1 MPGFGSVARM
11 GMLMRIVILSA
22 IVLFFAGT
30 AQAQLLG
37 GSINTGGSS
46 INHATTLNT
55 NVSSS
60 TTTSESSTATS
71 DLVVNRNSKNPG
83 EFVPSQFSTYQ
94 DVLAEAK
101 LEAALRPTTVAA
113 SALNATQGDTLILYG
128 QPDPVPLRRPGG
140 RPGQRP
146 RRLRDRRLQPRR
158 PLREPGGGP
167 AINNAPGRSTTSS

>member
-101 LEAALRPTTVAA
+101 LEAALRPTTVAEA
-113 SALNATQGDTLILYG
+113 ARREQERRNKSKDANVIQLDEDAQGKLVIA
-128 QPDPVPLRRPGG
+128 Q
-140 RPGQRP
+140 
-146 RRLRDRRLQPRR
+146 
-158 PLREPGGGP
+158 
-167 AINNAPGRSTTSS
+167 AKK